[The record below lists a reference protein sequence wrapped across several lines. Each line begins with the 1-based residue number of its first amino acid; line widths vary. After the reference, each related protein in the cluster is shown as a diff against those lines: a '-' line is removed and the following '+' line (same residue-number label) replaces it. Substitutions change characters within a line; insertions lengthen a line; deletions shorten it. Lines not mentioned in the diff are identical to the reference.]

1 VEEIFATTLTTKF
14 HQCVTR
20 AVSPRTCGDF
30 LRQLDEEEPDDNKE
44 PRARGR
50 ALPVREAVATQEAVE
65 AAAAEEDSDSN
76 NMPRT
81 FPSMTTIVLFM

>member
-1 VEEIFATTLTTKF
+1 MTTKN
-14 HQCVTR
+14 Q
-20 AVSPRTCGDF
+20 
-30 LRQLDEEEPDDNKE
+30 EPG
-44 PRARGR
+44 GR

-81 FPSMTTIVLFM
+81 FSSMTTNVLFMCKGLALCKC